1 MMTRDE
7 TEERAFF
14 IERGF
19 GRSMGF
25 GERPALIV
33 VDFMVAFTNP
43 QLPLGASVNAEIDQ
57 ANRLLDAA
65 HEARIPVFFSSVSYD
80 EPDLADAGVWPRKME
95 GLSTLRADAPHV
107 AQDPRLHRAPADPVI
122 NKKYASCFFG
132 TDFAS
137 RLHHRKIDTL
147 LIAGC
152 STSGCVR
159 ATAVDACQNGYR
171 PIVAREAVA
180 DRSPSAHA
188 QTLLDIE
195 HIYGDVV
202 PVSEIVAYLKSIR

>member
-1 MMTRDE
+1 MMTRNE

-14 IERGF
+14 TERGF
-19 GRSMGF
+19 GQSMGF

-43 QLPLGASVNAEIDQ
+43 QLPLGASVDAEIDQ
-57 ANRLLDAA
+57 TNRLLDAA
-65 HEARIPVFFSSVSYD
+65 HEARIPAFFSSVSYD

-137 RLHHRKIDTL
+137 RLHHRKIDTRPSGPSWRPPSPQGVI
-147 LIAGC
+147 IAQRGSHLAIFC
-152 STSGCVR
+152 EKVRSRRTSSR
-159 ATAVDACQNGYR
+159 RQTTPAV
-171 PIVAREAVA
+171 
-180 DRSPSAHA
+180 
-188 QTLLDIE
+188 
-195 HIYGDVV
+195 
-202 PVSEIVAYLKSIR
+202 